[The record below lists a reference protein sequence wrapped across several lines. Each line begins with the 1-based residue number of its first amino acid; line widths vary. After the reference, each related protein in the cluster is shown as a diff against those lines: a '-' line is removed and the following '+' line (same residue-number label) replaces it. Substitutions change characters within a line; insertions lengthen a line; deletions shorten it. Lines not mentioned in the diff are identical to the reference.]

1 MTTSDETDESIK
13 RGIQQAHEG
22 KVTHRSFLDPEDTLL
37 YWAERYVQVIKN
49 YEEHP
54 EDPHGEA
61 EIEYCEDN
69 MRRHLNKDVL
79 GTAESKLKQK
89 FGQGV
94 EESRP

>member
-69 MRRHLNKDVL
+69 MRRHLLNLDVVDV
-79 GTAESKLKQK
+79 GRLKEK